1 MNPPAAP
8 ARKKLPLVPLAV
20 AAVVVLAGAWLVL
33 RELHLNPV
41 ALKDRMMDLV
51 RGAGP
56 WVFFAAEAVLP
67 ALGAPLIAFNL
78 VAGEA
83 FVPQLGLPGVIA
95 AALAAIAVNLA
106 LSYWLA
112 RYAVRP
118 LLARL
123 AAGYGYA
130 IPRLTANNAL
140 SVTLL
145 LRLTP
150 GPPYCLQSY
159 LLGLAEVPFRLYLI
173 TSWICLLPWSI
184 GALVLGE
191 GVMNGNFKLA
201 LGGLA
206 VIAVAVLLVQRLR
219 RAYAPA
225 SGS

>member
-1 MNPPAAP
+1 MNPPADP

-206 VIAVAVLLVQRLR
+206 VLAGAVLLVQRLR

>member
-8 ARKKLPLVPLAV
+8 TRKKLPLVPLAV

-33 RELHLNPV
+33 RELHLNPI

-83 FVPQLGLPGVIA
+83 FVPQMGLPGVIA

-123 AAGYGYA
+123 AAIYGYG

-206 VIAVAVLLVQRLR
+206 VIAVAVLLVQRIR

-225 SGS
+225 RGN